1 MNNLMGALLGDLPR
15 RIQEQKAKAAEA
27 RAEGTAGGGLVR
39 VVATGANQ
47 LESITISPEAM
58 GDAELLEDLVRAA
71 TNQASSKITER
82 MANQAGSMASN
93 MGIDLSQFGI
103 PNK

>member
-15 RIQEQKAKAAEA
+15 RIQEQKAKAAKA

-47 LESITISPEAM
+47 LESVTISPEAM
-58 GDAELLEDLVRAA
+58 EDPELLEDMVRAA
-71 TNQASSKITER
+71 TNEALRGAQQQAAEAMKELT
-82 MANQAGSMASN
+82 AG
-93 MGIDLSQFGI
+93 LPI
-103 PNK
+103 PPGLIPGL